1 MNSHSSLFHSKYDP
15 PEEEDYAIPVAEF
28 PTKEKPSII
37 QQSTEGA
44 VKQSNAK
51 DRILFNGE
59 AEEFSLGLLDQD
71 KHINVNNQRTQDKEQ
86 EHPKQQL
93 SSK

>member
-37 QQSTEGA
+37 Q
-44 VKQSNAK
+44 
-51 DRILFNGE
+51 
-59 AEEFSLGLLDQD
+59 
-71 KHINVNNQRTQDKEQ
+71 
-86 EHPKQQL
+86 
-93 SSK
+93 